1 MERQHVRHGLLAM
14 ICNAVMQLMVR
25 IGICSLNIL
34 ADDRRTRDKQTW
46 ITTVDMQRAEHN
58 ESAELLHCTYAKLY
72 DSKPVQSNPSRI
84 HNHTTTLH
92 KQHHVHMRT
101 MFALLWCI
109 QLPSQS
115 ISNQIG
121 GMTHPSDSR
130 SSLSSIWYRREEG
143 WWMVVRTALPPCASC
158 RSVATKCMAVVLSRP
173 TQHVWL
179 VNLHGLGSTRLN
191 SSK

>member
-1 MERQHVRHGLLAM
+1 MEPLCCQLRVSIGYGTPACATWVVGDDMQ
-14 ICNAVMQLMVR
+14 CCYAVNGPHWHLQ
-25 IGICSLNIL
+25 LNIL

-72 DSKPVQSNPSRI
+72 GSKPAQSNPSRI

-143 WWMVVRTALPPCASC
+143 WWMVVRTALPPCASW

-173 TQHVWL
+173 TQH
-179 VNLHGLGSTRLN
+179 G
-191 SSK
+191 